1 MYSVCVPLSGC
12 RSEYVSCLL
21 CVSDIGML
29 EYTSKDS
36 LFISNIQ
43 RKGLEFSSSA
53 IFFICRSHFFF
64 VAFINAE
71 WLTPYEREP
80 PACSSPAVES
90 IGGILREGGAC
101 CLLHLFIILP
111 CRCLSIYVGYRYI
124 YVAYNLRQEYHR

>member
-1 MYSVCVPLSGC
+1 MNTC
-12 RSEYVSCLL
+12 SCLL
-21 CVSDIGML
+21 CVADIAML

-90 IGGILREGGAC
+90 IGGILREGGVAVC
-101 CLLHLFIILP
+101 CIY
-111 CRCLSIYVGYRYI
+111 LSSCPADVYPFMSATVIFM
-124 YVAYNLRQEYHR
+124 